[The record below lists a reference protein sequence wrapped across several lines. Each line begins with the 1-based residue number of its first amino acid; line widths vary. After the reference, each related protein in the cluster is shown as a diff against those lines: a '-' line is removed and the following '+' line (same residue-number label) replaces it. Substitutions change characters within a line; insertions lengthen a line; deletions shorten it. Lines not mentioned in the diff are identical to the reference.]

1 MRLPVSAPFAPYL
14 CVLGVRRGEDHSS
27 LPQGGCSA
35 ACEPKPEPGL
45 DTGYSPS
52 ADSEVEGDGKLL
64 DLSEQQGIVGE
75 PPGEKSQKTASL

>member
-1 MRLPVSAPFAPYL
+1 MSWGSEGEKTTAHYL
-14 CVLGVRRGEDHSS
+14 RVGV
-27 LPQGGCSA
+27 PA

-45 DTGYSPS
+45 DTGCSPS